1 MEGVWDLNDA
11 ASEEEDGSSPMASSA
26 AAGESGWDGKG
37 KAAGAASPEAE
48 NDDSGSSVVVVE
60 ASEEADGC
68 AGRIFGFSISGC
80 RGESSSAESET
91 AVVTHQFFPFDDVE
105 GARAGG
111 CSLAPSPRTHS
122 AEVRFCNSSEKV
134 VAGTVAEAP
143 PPVKKS
149 RRGPRSR
156 SSQYRGVTFYRRTG
170 RWESHIWDCGK
181 QVYLGGFDTAY
192 AAARAYDRAAIK
204 FRGLDADINFSLD
217 DYEDDMKQMGNVTKE
232 EFVQVLRRQSSGYPR
247 GSSKYRGVT
256 LHKCG
261 RWEARMG
268 QFLGK
273 KYVYLGLFETEIE
286 AARAYDK
293 AAIKF
298 NGKDAITNFDPK
310 IYDNELDTQSNPI
323 EHNLDLSLGRSG
335 SKRSSTETIDDEGS
349 NIVDQQQQ
357 MASDSD
363 WHSSMMLKL
372 DDKLKLPEAKG
383 SRRYHHHHSNAFI
396 QSPNLAQTNETLS
409 YMPLQASINMSSVVQ
424 IVPQQ
429 INPVNSYRVQYHGG
443 WEGERFSRWLSL
455 SNGGEQQGQGME
467 ISYDSRC
474 HRRNCLPPLGL
485 QHHQDSHHR

>member
-1 MEGVWDLNDA
+1 MEGAWDLNDA
-11 ASEEEDGSSPMASSA
+11 ASDEED
-26 AAGESGWDGKG
+26 EKG
-37 KAAGAASPEAE
+37 KAAGATLAEAE
-48 NDDSGSSVVVVE
+48 NDDSGSSVVVIE
-60 ASEEADGC
+60 ASEEREDDSG
-68 AGRIFGFSISGC
+68 AGRIFGFSISGR
-80 RGESSSAESET
+80 RGEQTSAESAP

-105 GARAGG
+105 EARAGKSSG
-111 CSLAPSPRTHS
+111 AAPATR
-122 AEVRFCNSSEKV
+122 ARWAGVRVCHSSEPM
-134 VAGTVAEAP
+134 VAGMVTDAP

-217 DYEDDMKQMGNVTKE
+217 DYEEDIKQMGNVTKE
-232 EFVQVLRRQSSGYPR
+232 EFVQVLRRQSTGYPR

-268 QFLGK
+268 QFFSK

-286 AARAYDK
+286 AAQAYDK

-310 IYDNELDTQSNPI
+310 IYKKELDIQTEPP
-323 EHNLDLSLGRSG
+323 EHNLDLSLGGSG
-335 SKRSSTETIDDEGS
+335 SKRNYIETIDDEGT
-349 NIVDQQQQ
+349 NIVDQLQH
-357 MASDSD
+357 MASDSEWNRNMIPKFD
-363 WHSSMMLKL
+363 GKH
-372 DDKLKLPEAKG
+372 KLPDGKD
-383 SRRYHHHHSNAFI
+383 SRSGFHHVNGFV
-396 QSPNLAQTNETLS
+396 QSPSLFKTNEVFNCAPVQ
-409 YMPLQASINMSSVVQ
+409 MNINTSPMFQ
-424 IVPQQ
+424 IIPQQ
-429 INPVNSYRVQYHGG
+429 LNPSSFYQCPGSSD
-443 WEGERFSRWLSL
+443 GERSGKWLSL
-455 SNGGEQQGQGME
+455 SSGGEQHLRHPCWGQGME
-467 ISYDSRC
+467 ISYGSQC
-474 HRRNCLPPLGL
+474 HHLNRLSPLIL